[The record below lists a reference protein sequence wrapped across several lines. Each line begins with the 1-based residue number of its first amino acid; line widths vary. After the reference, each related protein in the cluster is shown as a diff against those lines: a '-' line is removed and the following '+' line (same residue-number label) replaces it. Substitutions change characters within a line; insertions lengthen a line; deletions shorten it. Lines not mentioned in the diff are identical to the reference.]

1 MENRPEGVL
10 LNQDPKRVAGTVD
23 MLRKYR
29 ANKDVIN
36 VVTGDRLERK
46 MHWLIDVAINRKAGV
61 PDAFPS
67 EMHRGQGD
75 EILRAADRIRRDDPE
90 LPVRTAHFEAPMR
103 RALRAVLNADPRT
116 EPYWKPLPKPVAAPR
131 MRA

>member
-1 MENRPEGVL
+1 MENTPEGVL
-10 LNQDPKRVAGTVD
+10 LNQDPKKVAGTID

-29 ANKDVIN
+29 ANKHVVN
-36 VVTGDRLERK
+36 VVTGERVERK

-61 PDAFPS
+61 PDTFPS
-67 EMHRGQGD
+67 EIHRGQAD

-90 LPVRTAHFEAPMR
+90 LPVRTGHFEAPMR
-103 RALRAVLNADPRT
+103 RALRAVLGGDPRT
-116 EPYWKPLPKPVAAPR
+116 EEFWKPHAKPVAAPR